1 MLPRFQASIR
11 PYLAL
16 VIIASSVSAS
26 AIAVNLLGL
35 FNLLEWGMR
44 DLFFRLRPQEPR
56 EERIVIVTIDEE
68 DIKFAGNWPIPD
80 RVLAKAIE
88 KISDRQPAAMGLD
101 IYRNIPEEPGYAELQ
116 EIFSTTPNLIGVE
129 KIIGDRVE
137 PSPILQSLN
146 RVALADLVVDGD
158 GNIRRALLSTTDD
171 EEDGV
176 IKSGLATNIATE
188 YLKQQG
194 ITLEMIDAEQLKFQ
208 LGKATFTPLQH
219 REAGYSANALG
230 GYQILLNWRGPTS
243 SFPTISLQDALEDR
257 IPADL
262 IRDRIVLIGSTAP
275 STNDFFATPYSSNW
289 LENKQPTPGVVVHA
303 NIVSQ
308 IVRSALE
315 GRSPIRGWTGN
326 MQALWIGLWS
336 SLGSA
341 GLWLAIAWGEQSKR
355 TLPGGNVLW
364 SAIAGSTALL
374 GGAYIAFL
382 FGILIPMIPPL
393 SAFLLSAIITTNTY
407 KQQKLAIANEQLSIA
422 NQHLSDYSKNLEA
435 KVEKR
440 TQQLAEAKEAADVAN
455 QAKSEFLANMSH
467 ELRTPLNGI
476 LGYAQ
481 ILKRSSAMEPSAQKG
496 VSVIQQSGEH
506 LLNLINEILDL
517 SKIEARKLDLF
528 PEATHF
534 PSLLLGVTEI
544 CKIKAAEKDLLFRS
558 EFADNLPVRVVVD
571 DKRLRQILLN
581 LLNNSIKFTDRG
593 SVTLSVQRKTADR
606 THNNGA
612 LESNATIRFEII
624 DTGTG
629 ITPEQIKKIFQ
640 PFEQVGEAKQQAKGT
655 GLGLSISQ
663 QLVQM
668 MGAQL
673 QVKSVFGE
681 GSTFFFEL
689 ELPVSDAE
697 EAVVTSQPSVDRIIG
712 YGNRQPVT
720 VLVVDDR
727 FDNQDIFKKLLE
739 PLGFNV
745 FDSLNGEIALQQ
757 AADLH
762 PDVIIVNLILPIQQ
776 GCETISQLR
785 QNPEFQDTIVIAT
798 SANVYESHRDR
809 AMKLGSNDFLPQPIQ
824 FSQLLEQLQH
834 HLQLEWVYETA
845 KDESEESEMIFP
857 SSEELENVL
866 KAAKIGDIESIEEEV
881 KTLMAR
887 QPKYKVFAE
896 KVLTLTEEFD
906 DSAIVKLIK
915 SRESEK

>member
-1 MLPRFQASIR
+1 MLPRFRVSIR

-16 VIIASSVSAS
+16 IIIASSVSAS
-26 AIAVNLLGL
+26 AIAVNFLGL
-35 FNLLEWGMR
+35 FNLLEWGIR
-44 DLFFRLRPQEPR
+44 DLFFRLRPQEPQD
-56 EERIVIVTIDEE
+56 ERIVIITIDED

-80 RVLAKAIE
+80 RVLARAIE
-88 KISDRQPAAMGLD
+88 KISDRQPAAIGLD

-171 EEDGV
+171 ENDGV

-194 ITLEMIDAEQLKFQ
+194 ITLETIDAEQLKFQ

-219 REAGYSANALG
+219 REAGYSEQALG
-230 GYQILLNWRGPTS
+230 GYQILLNWRGATS
-243 SFPTISLQDALEDR
+243 MFPTISLQEAIEGK
-257 IPADL
+257 IPPHL

-289 LENKQPTPGVVVHA
+289 LENKEPTPGVVVHA

-308 IVRSALE
+308 IVGSALE
-315 GRSPIRGWTGN
+315 GRSPIRGWTGS

-341 GLWLAIAWGEQSKR
+341 GLWLAIAWGEQSKC

-364 SAIAGSTALL
+364 SAMAGTTALF

-382 FGILIPMIPPL
+382 FGILVPMIPPL
-393 SAFLLSAIITTNTY
+393 FAFWLSAIITTNTY

-435 KVEKR
+435 KVEER

-481 ILKRSSAMEPSAQKG
+481 ILKRSSTMESSSQKG
-496 VSVIQQSGEH
+496 ISIIQQSGEH

-528 PEATHF
+528 PEPTHF
-534 PSLLLGVTEI
+534 PTLLLGVTEI
-544 CKIKAAEKDLLFRS
+544 CKIKAAEKDLLFQS
-558 EFADNLPVRVVVD
+558 EFADNLPDRVVVD

-581 LLNNSIKFTDRG
+581 LLNNSIKFTDCG
-593 SVTLSVQRKTADR
+593 SVTLSVQRQPENKSD
-606 THNNGA
+606 
-612 LESNATIRFEII
+612 LNATIRFEII

-629 ITPEQIKKIFQ
+629 ITPEQIDKIFQ
-640 PFEQVGEAKQQAKGT
+640 PFEQVGKAKKQAKGT

-668 MGAQL
+668 MGSQL

-689 ELPVSDAE
+689 DIPVGGAE
-697 EAVVTSQPSVDRIIG
+697 DIVLTSQPSVDRIIG
-712 YGNRQPVT
+712 YTNRKPVT

-739 PLGFNV
+739 PLGFKV
-745 FDSLNGEIALQQ
+745 FDSCNGEMALQQ
-757 AADLH
+757 SAYLH
-762 PDVIIVNLILPIQQ
+762 PDVAIVNLIMPIEQ
-776 GCETISQLR
+776 GWETISQLR
-785 QNPEFQDTIVIAT
+785 QNPKFQDTVIIAT

-809 AMKLGSNDFLPQPIQ
+809 AMKLGSNAFLPQPIQ

-834 HLQLEWVYETA
+834 HLQLEWVYTTP
-845 KDESEESEMIFP
+845 KDESEEGEMVFP
-857 SSEELENVL
+857 SSEELENIL
-866 KAAKIGDIESIEEEV
+866 KGAKIGDIASIEEEV
-881 KTLMAR
+881 KHLMAR

-906 DSAIVKLIK
+906 DSGIVQLIK
-915 SRESEK
+915 SRESET